1 MGEAFLEVRGLSKSF
16 GRERVLDEVSLTLDE
31 RHTLSVLGR
40 SGCGK
45 TTLLKLL
52 AGLHAPDEGTIARRN
67 VDVTAWPVER
77 RDTVYIYQE
86 PLLFPHLTVYENVA
100 FGLRLRGTPE
110 ADVAVRVRHML
121 ESLDLSPHHDKAP
134 QKLSG
139 GQRQRVSFGRALI
152 VNPALLL
159 LDEPFS
165 SLDAETREQMQGLFK
180 RVAGEFGITAVFVTH
195 DLKEA
200 LLVGDVFARL
210 EGGRLRQYETRE
222 AFVADPESGVGRER
236 AFWGSLGDDRAQPL

>member
-1 MGEAFLEVRGLSKSF
+1 
-16 GRERVLDEVSLTLDE
+16 VLDDVSLTLDE

-52 AGLHAPDEGTIARRN
+52 AGLHAPDRGRIVRRN
-67 VDVTAWPVER
+67 VDVTTWPVER

-86 PLLFPHLTVYENVA
+86 PLLFPHLTVHENVA

-110 ADVAVRVRHML
+110 TDVAVRVRHML
-121 ESLDLSPHHDKAP
+121 ESLDLAPHHDKAP
-134 QKLSG
+134 HQLSG
-139 GQRQRVSFGRALI
+139 GQKQRVSFGRALI
-152 VNPALLL
+152 VNPAVLL

-180 RVAGEFGITAVFVTH
+180 RVAAEPAS
-195 DLKEA
+195 
-200 LLVGDVFARL
+200 
-210 EGGRLRQYETRE
+210 
-222 AFVADPESGVGRER
+222 PPS
-236 AFWGSLGDDRAQPL
+236 S